1 LTPTRTKALILGI
14 GNTIRGDDGIGI
26 YIARSI
32 KKELISADIDVL
44 ETHEAGI
51 NLLELIA
58 GYQKIVIIDSIK
70 SYNGKPGSV
79 YRFGRDDFRKKQP
92 FFSSHQIGL
101 SALFDFAERTNPEIL
116 KDITIYGVEVEKNDV
131 FSEEI
136 TDKVKK
142 SIPKVVKQV
151 KTEIKK
157 WQCKQ

>member
-14 GNTIRGDDGIGI
+14 GNTIRGDDGVGI
-26 YIARSI
+26 YIAANL
-32 KKELISADIDVL
+32 KKQLVSVDIDVM

-79 YRFGRDDFRKKQP
+79 YRFGRDDFRTQKT

-101 SALFDFAERTNPEIL
+101 SALFDIAERTSREL
-116 KDITIYGVEVEKNDV
+116 SKDITIYGVEVEKNDV

-142 SIPKVVKQV
+142 SIPKVVKRV
-151 KTEIKK
+151 KTEIEK
-157 WQCKQ
+157 WQCK